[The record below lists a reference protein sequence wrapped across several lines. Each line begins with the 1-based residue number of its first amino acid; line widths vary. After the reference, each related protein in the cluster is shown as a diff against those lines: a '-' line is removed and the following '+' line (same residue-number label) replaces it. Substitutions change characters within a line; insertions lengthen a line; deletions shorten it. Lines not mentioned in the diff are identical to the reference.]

1 MQSRKKTKNIA
12 DCSRIGVDTLLIF
25 VNGPLGSGKTLL
37 MTYFAY
43 KYRNS
48 VDIYSN
54 YHLDLENANDIGP
67 HDVSQIREG
76 LLLIDE
82 AYTWIDSRESQDD
95 LNKFMSKM
103 LFQSRKR
110 NMDMVISAQLT
121 HSVDLRFRD
130 LSDIIISAEGKRTKE
145 GSNNVERYA
154 FKYLVDNGRDVR
166 TMFIV
171 DKLCEKVLYDIYDTK
186 EFPDQQE
193 NVSEYETEKT
203 DDLIEKG
210 LDIIKDEFGEDAA
223 ELIGK
228 DLSKGVIKTTLLDN
242 GVKNKDV
249 IGRVYYRLKG
259 EKTKKQM
266 GGD

>member
-1 MQSRKKTKNIA
+1 MQSRKRMNNILDFSKT
-12 DCSRIGVDTLLIF
+12 GVDLLLIF

-37 MTYFAY
+37 MTFFAY
-43 KYRNS
+43 KYHKS
-48 VDIYSN
+48 TDIYSN
-54 YHLDLENANDIGP
+54 YHLDLENAHDIGP

-110 NMDMVISAQLT
+110 DMDIIISAQLT

-130 LSDIIISAEGKRTKE
+130 LSDIIISAEGKRTKK
-145 GSNNVERYA
+145 GSDGVERYA

-171 DKLCEKVLYDIYDTK
+171 DKLCKILYDIYDTK

-193 NVSEYETEKT
+193 NVSEYEAKKT

-210 LDIIKDEFGEDAA
+210 LNIIKDEFGENAA

-228 DLSKGVIKTTLLDN
+228 DLSKGVVKTTLLDN
-242 GVKNKDV
+242 GLKNKDV

-266 GGD
+266 AD